1 MKRLLKDAVIF
12 VLAFV
17 IIFHLLEAA
26 TFDPATTSS
35 TWKYIQGED
44 PEPIDI
50 LFMGNSHAFC
60 DINPTIINQ
69 SMGLN
74 TMILGS
80 NSQPMDQT
88 YENLKILLHYVRPKV
103 IVLESNALVVT
114 TDSLYA
120 GGNEGRLFSNFDSI
134 RSLIYRAGDV
144 VHTVRQY
151 YKWPEAC
158 YQLMRPTNTWTRF
171 RDHTVDPD
179 DTEAM
184 VNFVLGHH
192 PRNNIIRDSN
202 DEPAYVEQKLKE
214 YRNDPE
220 PLAPSASTRA
230 LYRFLDLIEKE
241 GIPLYI
247 IKTPVLCYDNDLP
260 KLANLMDE
268 LAGSHPAIKGYRN
281 FSEEMTRIGM
291 KHDDFSD
298 VGHLNREGACR
309 FTLALADWLS
319 SELQIPCDSQKVTA
333 VQGESYEQLPD
344 GNFRYTVD
352 LTDNTL
358 IKFIVKDKNDTV
370 VSETDYSDQN
380 SIVIPRISTRNKLY
394 YRIRPRTAV
403 PGCDY
408 PFSSLEYNYMHDR
421 GVLGDYSSEDFYIKQ
436 SGNVFRFTNNY
447 DRNEVEYSWYV
458 KKDKETIKNVKYAY
472 GRASL
477 RHEFTEPGEYT
488 VYAYIRLKEDHDEFS
503 SVLVATVTIDEEGN
517 ASYTVP

>member
-1 MKRLLKDAVIF
+1 
-12 VLAFV
+12 
-17 IIFHLLEAA
+17 
-26 TFDPATTSS
+26 
-35 TWKYIQGED
+35 
-44 PEPIDI
+44 
-50 LFMGNSHAFC
+50 
-60 DINPTIINQ
+60 
-69 SMGLN
+69 
-74 TMILGS
+74 
-80 NSQPMDQT
+80 
-88 YENLKILLHYVRPKV
+88 
-103 IVLESNALVVT
+103 
-114 TDSLYA
+114 
-120 GGNEGRLFSNFDSI
+120 
-134 RSLIYRAGDV
+134 
-144 VHTVRQY
+144 
-151 YKWPEAC
+151 
-158 YQLMRPTNTWTRF
+158 
-171 RDHTVDPD
+171 
-179 DTEAM
+179 
-184 VNFVLGHH
+184 
-192 PRNNIIRDSN
+192 
-202 DEPAYVEQKLKE
+202 
-214 YRNDPE
+214 
-220 PLAPSASTRA
+220 
-230 LYRFLDLIEKE
+230 
-241 GIPLYI
+241 
-247 IKTPVLCYDNDLP
+247 
-260 KLANLMDE
+260 
-268 LAGSHPAIKGYRN
+268 
-281 FSEEMTRIGM
+281 M

-421 GVLGDYSSEDFYIKQ
+421 GILGDYSSEDFYIKQ